1 MISSAYDVTS
11 ITQGELVNIGFSVY
25 DPVNMTTDVEL
36 IIQQNDTVYFSTTK
50 TVDRTRQFWSVRDYP
65 VGEVTFTIRYG
76 AISKSHIIN
85 VTESSVNVSTK
96 DTDLESQLKA
106 AGRSNSDNNR
116 EVWVSGDVTTTF
128 ENFNWDSTG
137 WVQDENGDVALRCSG
152 DSRATNKALVTTTD
166 SCWLAS
172 YDEVGFVPGSNN
184 LYGQGQ
190 LYSSIFSSDKE
201 SRKKYIVDDTETG
214 GWWLRSTYYTTS
226 NSTMFWRVQKS
237 GASYGDIKTGLFYVA
252 FGFCI

>member
-1 MISSAYDVTS
+1 M
-11 ITQGELVNIGFSVY
+11 
-25 DPVNMTTDVEL
+25 
-36 IIQQNDTVYFSTTK
+36 
-50 TVDRTRQFWSVRDYP
+50 
-65 VGEVTFTIRYG
+65 
-76 AISKSHIIN
+76 
-85 VTESSVNVSTK
+85 
-96 DTDLESQLKA
+96 
-106 AGRSNSDNNR
+106 
-116 EVWVSGDVTTTF
+116 
-128 ENFNWDSTG
+128 
-137 WVQDENGDVALRCSG
+137 
-152 DSRATNKALVTTTD
+152 VTTTD

-184 LYGQGQ
+184 LYGQGE

-237 GASYGDIKTGLFYVA
+237 GASYGDIQTGLFYVA